1 MISNLLMKSRVT
13 EVDNSF
19 TRINGAYQNTTLNSD
34 PNLMKIFGPLQEKST
49 LLAGAIRRLKT
60 QSAQQPNDE
69 VRDEKI
75 DALYYLLLSFS
86 HHPDEAVRNAAL
98 RLLEI
103 FGQYGLE
110 MKDESYATE
119 SSLVNSLVND
129 YANRDREAD
138 IALVPQCAEY
148 IAALKA
154 AQANFDGNRVAF
166 EEARAEEGTLENAS
180 ALKKA
185 MVVLINNQL
194 VPYLNVMAQLDEPAY
209 GAFARTV
216 AEIIAENNEVVKK
229 RRQNEEPEEE
239 PEGTE

>member
-1 MISNLLMKSRVT
+1 
-13 EVDNSF
+13 
-19 TRINGAYQNTTLNSD
+19 
-34 PNLMKIFGPLQEKST
+34 
-49 LLAGAIRRLKT
+49 
-60 QSAQQPNDE
+60 
-69 VRDEKI
+69 
-75 DALYYLLLSFS
+75 
-86 HHPDEAVRNAAL
+86 
-98 RLLEI
+98 
-103 FGQYGLE
+103 
-110 MKDESYATE
+110 
-119 SSLVNSLVND
+119 VNSLLND

-148 IAALKA
+148 IAALEA

>member
-1 MISNLLMKSRVT
+1 MKSRVT

-19 TRINGAYQNTTLNSD
+19 TRISGAYQNTTLNSD
-34 PNLMKIFGPLQEKST
+34 PNLVKIFSPLQEKST
-49 LLAGAIRRLKT
+49 LLTAAIRRLKT

-103 FGQYGLE
+103 FGKYGLE

-119 SSLVNSLVND
+119 SSLVNSLLND

-148 IAALKA
+148 IAALAA
-154 AQANFDGNRVAF
+154 AQASFDGNRVAF

-185 MVVLINNQL
+185 MVGLINNQL

-229 RRQNEEPEEE
+229 RRQNEEPDEE
-239 PEGTE
+239 PEAAE

>member
-1 MISNLLMKSRVT
+1 MKSRVT

-19 TRINGAYQNTTLNSD
+19 TRISGAYQNTTLNSD
-34 PNLMKIFGPLQEKST
+34 PNLVKIFGPLQEKST
-49 LLAGAIRRLKT
+49 LLTEAIRRLKT

-98 RLLEI
+98 RLLGI
-103 FGQYGLE
+103 FEKYGLE

-119 SSLVNSLVND
+119 SSLINSLLND

-148 IAALKA
+148 IAALET

-229 RRQNEEPEEE
+229 RRQNEEPEGE